1 MRQSTRS
8 SRRLRSMAPAVL
20 AAVAALILT
29 ACGEQ
34 AQDLLGLAS
43 DDGESA
49 TSDAESEDTADDG
62 SAATAGDADAA
73 DDGYGSAADGSDD
86 EVAAGEDPDGD
97 AAEDDASGAAP
108 ETVGGSCDL
117 AAGSGTTQLD
127 VDAYEQLML
136 ATNFDLELLVM
147 DLGADLDELLSGG
160 SDGPTLEGQLTDHL
174 ATYQAVTADVA
185 DVVPPAGAEA
195 WHARAVESF
204 EGVCLA
210 IGDGLAGSAQGDEE
224 RFADYVE
231 ALTEFPSL
239 LNELHANA
247 ACGPFETC

>member
-1 MRQSTRS
+1 MRQPTGS
-8 SRRLRSMAPAVL
+8 SRRPSTMVPAVL
-20 AAVAALILT
+20 VAVAALILA

-34 AQDLLGLAS
+34 AQDLVGLAS
-43 DDGESA
+43 DDGESVTA
-49 TSDAESEDTADDG
+49 DAEADDTTEDG
-62 SAATAGDADAA
+62 SAGTAGEADAA
-73 DDGYGSAADGSDD
+73 DDTDGSSADGSDD
-86 EVAAGEDPDGD
+86 EVAAGEDPDSD
-97 AAEDDASGAAP
+97 AAEDDASEPAP
-108 ETVGGSCDL
+108 ETVGVSCDL

-174 ATYQAVTADVA
+174 ATFQAVTADVA

-224 RFADYVE
+224 RFAEYVE